1 MKIDVSMVMKKLT
14 GNSALVTYLATAVVG
29 FLSWLFIMVQT
40 DANLKAE
47 NKFRYANDSLR
58 VRIMELHID
67 CSR

>member
-1 MKIDVSMVMKKLT
+1 MKSVVNKLT
-14 GNSALVTYLATAVVG
+14 GNRALMTDAATAVVA
-29 FLSWLFIMVQT
+29 FLSWLFVMVQT

>member
-1 MKIDVSMVMKKLT
+1 MWKKLI
-14 GNSALVTYLATAVVG
+14 GNNALMVYGATTFVG
-29 FLSWLFIMVQT
+29 FLSWLFVMVQT

>member
-1 MKIDVSMVMKKLT
+1 MKSVVNKLT
-14 GNSALVTYLATAVVG
+14 GNSALMTYAATAVVG
-29 FLSWLFIMVQT
+29 FLSWLFVMVQT